1 MEESKPDYWFHQFLE
16 AFPLSVREYLQTM
29 QKTGGML
36 SAENCQVVMESLNI
50 SVETLMQR
58 LLPMAK
64 LYCAT
69 TISGFQVGAV
79 AKARMSDNDSEIA
92 LFLGANIE
100 FLQQALTQTIH
111 AEQSAVI
118 NAWLQGARQISG
130 IAVTAAPCGY
140 CRQFLYELEGSQN
153 LKVILHN
160 QIRGKTTQHNL
171 SDFLPEAFGPHELG
185 SATGLMAAP
194 AQHVDLHLKSSSNDP
209 FVLEARAAAKKSYAP
224 YSKNFAGCVIK
235 TVAGKMYIGRYAE
248 NAAFNPSLSALHTAI
263 IRMRLDQPGSEN
275 IIIRAV
281 LVERPSSISQRAV
294 CELLLQTVAP
304 NVNLEY
310 FEAVLSTN

>member
-1 MEESKPDYWFHQFLE
+1 MGESKPDSRFHQFLA
-16 AFPLSVREYLQTM
+16 AFPASVREYLQTM

-36 SAENCQVVMESLNI
+36 SAEHCRAVMESLKI
-50 SVETLMQR
+50 SSEILMQR
-58 LLPMAK
+58 LLPAAK
-64 LYCAT
+64 MYCAT
-69 TISGFQVGAV
+69 TISDFQVGAV

-100 FLQQALTQTIH
+100 FPEQALTQTIH

-118 NAWLQGARQISG
+118 NAWLQGATQIDG

-140 CRQFLYELEGSQN
+140 CRQFLYELEGSQD

-160 QIRGKTTQHNL
+160 HISEKTTRHNL

-185 SATGLMAAP
+185 SATGLMASP
-194 AQHVDLHLKSSSNDP
+194 AQLVDLNLKSSSNDP
-209 FVLEARAAAKKSYAP
+209 LVLEAGAAAKKSYAP
-224 YSKNFAGCVIK
+224 YSQNFAGCVIK
-235 TVAGKMYIGRYAE
+235 TADDKMYAGRYAE

-263 IRMRLDQPGSEN
+263 ISMRMDHPGSEN
-275 IIIRAV
+275 SIRRAV
-281 LVERPSSISQRAV
+281 LVERPTSISQRAV